1 MPSLPGQASAPWAGL
16 PLLRFNPFVPPPG
29 YEPRREDPNR
39 GTVEKVIQVFME
51 ELSSIIKKDITRR
64 MVEVVAFKAFDK
76 WWDDQ
81 EQKSKVGCVCMGFY

>member
-1 MPSLPGQASAPWAGL
+1 MQAGVPWAGL
-16 PLLRFNPFVPPPG
+16 PLPRFNPFMPPPG
-29 YEPRREDPNR
+29 YVPRREDPHR
-39 GTVEKVIQVFME
+39 VTVEKGLRVFME

-81 EQKSKVGCVCMGFY
+81 EQKSKVGVCMGFY